1 MTSHLTH
8 QTSVPLLELAE
19 RLGGIG
25 HWHFHVPSGK
35 VTWSAETYRIH
46 GLDAED
52 TEPDYEHLLKLYTPE
67 SAGLLA
73 RLVERAV
80 STGEG
85 YDIEATIRR
94 PDGSVRYVSAKA
106 ECVLDADGKVEALF
120 GVFQDITER
129 TQAERFMRALTNY
142 IPAMVAYWDR
152 GLRCRYANS
161 QYLDWFGR
169 TPAEMI
175 GVSMPDLMGVELFA
189 QNEPFIRG
197 AMSGEP
203 QMFERAL
210 IKPSGETGHTLARYI
225 PDVDERGHV
234 LGMVSLVTDVTT
246 LKQTEIKLQ
255 QAMDTAREALAQ
267 SEAALAVKKEFL
279 SNISHELRNPL
290 TGIAGFSELLS
301 QQEGLGGDASRYVGR
316 IRDACGDL
324 LTTVNDLLD
333 FSKLESGEIAIITR
347 PVDPY
352 SVGLD
357 ALEFFEPQL
366 RAKNLSHAFVASD
379 LPGLVTIDPMRVR
392 QILLNLIGNAVKLT
406 DSGAV
411 DLRAEYTRPENVLRY
426 TVTDTGPGIPTE
438 QRLKLFQRF
447 SQVDASASRKR
458 GGVGLGLAIC
468 RGLADAMG
476 GRVGFASEPGQGSQ
490 FWVDL
495 PCTAVEADALQG
507 VRVPPPLEDLAVLQ
521 GMRLLVVD
529 DHAANRELVKRMAE
543 ALGVEVV
550 EAIEGADAVERASR
564 DRFDI
569 ILMDLL
575 MPGLDGTSAAQLIRS
590 RSGPCQRTPIVAFT
604 AAGDTSSQTG
614 LGPFSD
620 RLIKPFAALNL
631 LQMLA
636 RHAPEQTR

>member
-1 MTSHLTH
+1 MTSTPSH
-8 QTSVPLLELAE
+8 QTSIQLLELAQ

-25 HWHFHVPSGK
+25 HWHFHVTSGK

-46 GLDAED
+46 GLNPED
-52 TEPDYEHLLKLYTPE
+52 TEPGYEQLLKLYSPE
-67 SAGLLA
+67 SATLLA
-73 RLVERAV
+73 SLVERAV
-80 STGEG
+80 STGVG

-94 PDGSVRYVSAKA
+94 PDGSLRYVSAKA

-120 GVFQDITER
+120 GVFHDITER

-142 IPAMVAYWDR
+142 IPAMVAYWDS
-152 GLRCRYANS
+152 GMRCRYANL

-175 GVSMPDLMGVELFA
+175 GISIEDLMGAELFA
-189 QNEPFIRG
+189 RNAPFIRG
-197 AMSGEP
+197 AMSGQP
-203 QMFERAL
+203 QTFERTL
-210 IKPSGETGHTLARYI
+210 IKPSGETGYTLARYI
-225 PDVDERGHV
+225 PDVDETGRV
-234 LGMVSLVTDVTT
+234 LGMVALVTDITT
-246 LKQTEIKLQ
+246 LKQAEIKLQ
-255 QAMDTAREALAQ
+255 QATDAAREALAQ
-267 SEAALAVKKEFL
+267 SEAALQVKKEFL
-279 SNISHELRNPL
+279 SNVSHELRNPL

-301 QQEGLGGDASRYVGR
+301 QQEGLSVNASKYVVR

-352 SVGLD
+352 TVGLD

-392 QILLNLIGNAVKLT
+392 QILLNLIGNAVKVT

-411 DLRAEYTRPENVLRY
+411 DLRAEYKRLENVLRY

-438 QRLKLFQRF
+438 QRSKLFQRF
-447 SQVDASASRKR
+447 SQVDASAARRR

-476 GRVGFASEPGQGSQ
+476 GRVAFTSEPGKGSR
-490 FWVDL
+490 FWVDV
-495 PCTAVEADALQG
+495 PCATAEIMALHETRNPEAQ
-507 VRVPPPLEDLAVLQ
+507 EDLGALQ

-529 DHAANRELVKRMAE
+529 DHAANRELVKRMVE
-543 ALGVEVV
+543 TLGIEVV
-550 EAIEGADAVERASR
+550 EAFEGAEAVERASR

-575 MPGLDGTSAAQLIRS
+575 MPELDGSSAAQLIRS
-590 RSGPCQRTPIVAFT
+590 RTGPSQRTPIVAFT
-604 AAGDTSSQTG
+604 AAGDAASQTD

-620 RLIKPFAALNL
+620 RLLKPFAALDL
-631 LQMLA
+631 LRMLA
-636 RHAPEQTR
+636 RHAPGQ